1 MKEHAILRPIE
12 RGYKKQ
18 VVDLLK
24 TLLADAEAGEIV
36 SILVLSEQPGGKFRN
51 YSSGCDDLFAQLGGV
66 ARMMHFINKRIDQ
79 TIK

>member
-1 MKEHAILRPIE
+1 MSELAVLRPIE

-18 VVDLLK
+18 VVSLLQK
-24 TLLADAEAGEIV
+24 LLAEAEAGEIN
-36 SILVLSEQPGGKFRN
+36 SIIVLCEQPGGTFKN

-79 TIK
+79 TGK